1 MSYPVIPL
9 EKFEYS
15 KAKKTLQLSTEMYGA
30 PGEFFVESHK
40 TGRVVHFVP
49 DLDNMLENEF
59 YDGEA
64 YAYKPA
70 KHEEDCG
77 IIRAFL
83 VNQW

>member
-9 EKFEYS
+9 EKFEYF
-15 KAKKTLQLSTEMYGA
+15 KAKKTLQLSTEPYGA
-30 PGEFFVESHK
+30 PGEFYVKSHK
-40 TGRVVHFVP
+40 TGRIVHFVP

-64 YAYKPA
+64 YAYKPNDN
-70 KHEEDCG
+70 EIDCG
-77 IIRAFL
+77 IVRAFL

>member
-1 MSYPVIPL
+1 MSYPVISL
-9 EKFEYS
+9 DKFQYS
-15 KAKKTLQLSTEMYGA
+15 KEKKTLQMSTSMYGA

-59 YDGEA
+59 YDGLA

-70 KHEEDCG
+70 KHEDGCG
-77 IIRAFL
+77 VVRAFL
-83 VNQW
+83 IEEA

>member
-9 EKFEYS
+9 RSFKYYKE
-15 KAKKTLQLSTEMYGA
+15 KKTLQLSTEPYGA
-30 PGEFFVESHK
+30 PGEFFVQSEK

-59 YDGEA
+59 YDGLA

-70 KHEEDCG
+70 AGEEDCRV
-77 IIRAFL
+77 IRAFL
-83 VNQW
+83 INE